1 MERDMSATTL
11 SWLPS
16 TYEEAKTWFGFSG
29 GYTVVTPM
37 DQGEVLVAVGLFGR
51 SAEAVAT
58 SEANQDVEEAFLHA
72 VRKLVGR
79 L

>member
-1 MERDMSATTL
+1 MSASAL

-29 GYTVVTPM
+29 GYTVMTPL

-58 SEANQDVEEAFLHA
+58 TDASNDLEEAFLHA

>member
-1 MERDMSATTL
+1 MTASAL

-16 TYEEAKTWFGFSG
+16 TYDEARTWFGFSG
-29 GYTVVTPM
+29 GYTVMTPLHE
-37 DQGEVLVAVGLFGR
+37 GEVLVSVGLFGR
-51 SAEAVAT
+51 SAEAIAL
-58 SEANQDVEEAFLHA
+58 SDASPDVEDAFLHA